1 MDNVSFIA
9 KYVGFEG
16 PLFIGVLVMAFC
28 FKNVE
33 GWSEN
38 VLWHLS
44 SNNDHTWNKT
54 LNDGSHGFILESTWN
69 KNRDKNKELIFYS
82 FSPL

>member
-1 MDNVSFIA
+1 MRGIS
-9 KYVGFEG
+9 
-16 PLFIGVLVMAFC
+16 VLVMAFC

-38 VLWHLS
+38 VFWHLS
-44 SNNDHTWNKT
+44 SNNDHTWKKI
-54 LNDGSHGFILESTWN
+54 LKIGHGSVLGYEYLEQ
-69 KNRDKNKELIFYS
+69 KMDYENKELIFYS

>member
-16 PLFIGVLVMAFC
+16 PLFILELVMAFC

-33 GWSEN
+33 DWSEN

-44 SNNDHTWNKT
+44 SNNDHTWN
-54 LNDGSHGFILESTWN
+54 HGF
-69 KNRDKNKELIFYS
+69 K
-82 FSPL
+82 P

>member
-1 MDNVSFIA
+1 
-9 KYVGFEG
+9 
-16 PLFIGVLVMAFC
+16 MAFC

-69 KNRDKNKELIFYS
+69 KNKDKNKELIFYS
-82 FSPL
+82 FSPLFDCIGLSGSHFNRKNDNP